1 MQINITI
8 LYNSSQDQ
16 ITSLEST
23 SLVSLP
29 ASSCGNENTIFFT
42 SLASSWQ
49 LYHNFFTSL
58 ASSWQ
63 LLSKTL
69 DFLPAPGNLCE
80 YFLHFALFLL
90 ASSWQVTRPNKS
102 QQRRRGVRGDEKGGT
117 TLRHVCP
124 GDALKITKGTMWS
137 RRKKQHGD

>member
-1 MQINITI
+1 MIITTVVWSR
-8 LYNSSQDQ
+8 YQ
-16 ITSLEST
+16 
-23 SLVSLP
+23 P
-29 ASSCGNENTIFFT
+29 APGNENTIFFT

-49 LYHNFFTSL
+49 QNHIFFTSL

-90 ASSWQVTRPNKS
+90 ASSWQVTRPT
-102 QQRRRGVRGDEKGGT
+102 V
-117 TLRHVCP
+117 
-124 GDALKITKGTMWS
+124 
-137 RRKKQHGD
+137 